1 MGISFPRHFVGIS
14 FLLNGIGMKFR
25 HNDVGILFPCFGVET
40 AMHENRKSLNFLS
53 LLWEFCSLKSHGNLT
68 DLTSYFYK
76 YPEGGEG
83 TQEKL
88 LLFSVWRYLSIS
100 GREQVIIWGQ
110 FSPATI
116 FFCSC
121 SRKYACHKGGF

>member
-68 DLTSYFYK
+68 DLTSYFPAHK
-76 YPEGGEG
+76 YSYLESKFNLIPIVLLYLISTELIDNCQFLPYFSHTLCLGLGV
-83 TQEKL
+83 KL
-88 LLFSVWRYLSIS
+88 L
-100 GREQVIIWGQ
+100 
-110 FSPATI
+110 
-116 FFCSC
+116 
-121 SRKYACHKGGF
+121 